1 MTGAPSGQLLR
12 VGAAGSGPHP
22 SEPRREL
29 ARYQERRPVAQCVRT
44 TPPVG
49 HAAISRPLLFRSGS
63 HCTPIGRV
71 NRTPE
76 SDTPFYTR
84 ARYRMAPP
92 RVRGNLEPVIE
103 GHPTGG
109 SIPARAGTPSGT
121 GVDVVGMLGVGAAV
135 AVGASGFVVFNGGA
149 DVTGT
154 ASGVDVSTVS
164 GAGVRSEHAAS
175 VAMMSRAR
183 SKTNLSTW
191 GVLFLWGSNINST
204 WVPSDI
210 YHSYFRT
217 PGVDSWQRFLT
228 RGSILRNLL
237 TC

>member
-29 ARYQERRPVAQCVRT
+29 ARYQEHRPVAQCVRT

-92 RVRGNLEPVIE
+92 RVRGNPVRRRLA
-103 GHPTGG
+103 GQRVG
-109 SIPARAGTPSGT
+109 SIPARAGEPSSDNAT
-121 GVDVVGMLGVGAAV
+121 VSA
-135 AVGASGFVVFNGGA
+135 
-149 DVTGT
+149 
-154 ASGVDVSTVS
+154 STVYPRAC
-164 GAGVRSEHAAS
+164 GGTQPLCPQECAGCGLSPRVRG
-175 VAMMSRAR
+175 
-183 SKTNLSTW
+183 NPGGG
-191 GVLFLWGSNINST
+191 GVFL
-204 WVPSDI
+204 
-210 YHSYFRT
+210 
-217 PGVDSWQRFLT
+217 DSL
-228 RGSILRNLL
+228 GSIPARAGEPPPAAPPDVHCPVYPRACGGTNAKRVNFRRQSGLSPRVRGEPA
-237 TC
+237 